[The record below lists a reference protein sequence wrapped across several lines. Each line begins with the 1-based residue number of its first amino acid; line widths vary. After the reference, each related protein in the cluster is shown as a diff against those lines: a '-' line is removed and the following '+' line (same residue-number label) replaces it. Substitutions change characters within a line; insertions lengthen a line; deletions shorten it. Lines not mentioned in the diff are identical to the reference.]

1 MKIFFILMPI
11 VVLSIVLI
19 SQVYAQSSNNTLKTC
34 VDLYMDKF
42 ADSMGKLDKFQKDKT
57 NLDSSVNNSTFLKK
71 ISTDAC
77 LTSFTQT
84 GMFGQLLSDKDQEK
98 FVTASFLKLFMEE
111 KNKSNVSKL
120 FTEEKNKTNK

>member
-1 MKIFFILMPI
+1 MKISFILMPI
-11 VVLSIVLI
+11 VVLSIVLILI

-42 ADSMGKLDKFQKDKT
+42 AESMGKLDKFQKDKA

-84 GMFGQLLSDKDQEK
+84 GMFGQFLSDKDQEK

-111 KNKSNVSKL
+111 KNK
-120 FTEEKNKTNK
+120 TNK